1 MPPRTKG
8 KAAVEKANKTL
19 ERLTIEYVPIASI
32 HPNSYNPN
40 RQSEHEYELLRKS
53 VEEDG
58 FTQPVLVAEDGE
70 TIVDGEHRWRV
81 MQDLG
86 HAEIPI
92 VKVPMGV
99 AQAKIATLRHNRAR
113 GSEDI
118 ELATDVL
125 RDLERLGALD
135 WAADSLDMSDA
146 ELQRL
151 LEDIPAPE
159 ALAGDT
165 FGEAWTPATNAEQP
179 GFTGEVA
186 PGTYADSTAEGTA
199 AARDRQQ
206 RLADARD
213 ETEREAILRDRQ
225 VYRMSLTFSGEE
237 AELVKAQM
245 GSRPAARI
253 LEWCQRAA
261 RETVP

>member
-8 KAAVEKANKTL
+8 KAVVEKANKSL
-19 ERLTIEYVPIASI
+19 ERLAIEYVPIGSI
-32 HPNSYNPN
+32 RPNDYNPN

-58 FTQPVLVAEDGE
+58 FTQPVLVAEDRT

-86 HAEIPI
+86 HEDIPI
-92 VKVPMGV
+92 VVVPMGV

-135 WAADSLDMSDA
+135 WAADSLDLSDA

-151 LEDIPAPE
+151 LDDIPASE
-159 ALAGDT
+159 ALAGET
-165 FGEAWTPATNAEQP
+165 FGEAWTPATGTENP
-179 GFTGEVA
+179 GARGEVA
-186 PGTYADSTAEGTA
+186 PGTYADSTDAGA
-199 AARDRQQ
+199 QAARDRQASAQ
-206 RLADARD
+206 RSTRRRRAGRHPQGPQRVPAVADVQRRRGRAGQGGD
-213 ETEREAILRDRQ
+213 REAACRED
-225 VYRMSLTFSGEE
+225 SG
-237 AELVKAQM
+237 V
-245 GSRPAARI
+245 
-253 LEWCQRAA
+253 
-261 RETVP
+261 VPCRW

>member
-8 KAAVEKANKTL
+8 KAVVEKANKSL
-19 ERLTIEYVPIASI
+19 ERLAIEYVPIGSI
-32 HPNSYNPN
+32 RPNDYNPN

-58 FTQPVLVAEDGE
+58 FTQPVLVAEDRT

-86 HAEIPI
+86 HEDIPI
-92 VKVPMGV
+92 VVVPMGV

-135 WAADSLDMSDA
+135 WAADSLDLSDA

-151 LEDIPAPE
+151 LDDIPASE
-159 ALAGDT
+159 ALAGET
-165 FGEAWTPATNAEQP
+165 FGEAWTPATGTENP
-179 GFTGEVA
+179 GARGEVA
-186 PGTYADSTAEGTA
+186 PGTYADSTDAGA
-199 AARDRQQ
+199 QAARDRQAA
-206 RLADARD
+206 LNEARD
-213 ETEREAILRDRQ
+213 EDERAAILKDRN
-225 VYRMSLTFSGEE
+225 VFRLSLTFSGDE
-237 AELVKAQM
+237 AELVKA
-245 GSRPAARI
+245 GIGKRPAERD
-253 LEWCQRAA
+253 LGV
-261 RETVP
+261 VPCR